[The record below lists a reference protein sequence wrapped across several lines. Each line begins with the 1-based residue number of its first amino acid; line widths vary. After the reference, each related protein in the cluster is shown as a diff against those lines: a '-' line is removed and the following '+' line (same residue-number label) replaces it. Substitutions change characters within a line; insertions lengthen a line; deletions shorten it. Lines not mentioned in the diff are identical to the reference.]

1 MENSQFSPIGSAR
14 RVSVPN
20 ILIQLEI
27 LKKKLFLLFFPKELG
42 VNKKTPKRAGLVHLK
57 ASL

>member
-1 MENSQFSPIGSAR
+1 MENRQFSPIGSAR
-14 RVSVPN
+14 RVSIPN

-42 VNKKTPKRAGLVHLK
+42 GEQKNPKKGWACSFKSTL
-57 ASL
+57 